1 MEPAISDSC
10 DLCVLVGT
18 ELRCVPVALV
28 EVDCAEETAVTE
40 SGFTESASSL
50 SLSTAS

>member
-1 MEPAISDSC
+1 MEPAINDSC

-28 EVDCAEETAVTE
+28 EVDCAVVTE